1 MSICPNIN
9 NLLRSF
15 PPVPAKFLKSPKNQQ
30 KSKYQYFFLI
40 YQGPQDVRYH
50 FVCKKTHLGLLMI
63 KRVVIVVMRMVVMM
77 VAVAMLMLG
86 IMILGSVKVRGDGVT
101 FDESTAMLIIT
112 IINHAQLV
120 ITT

>member
-1 MSICPNIN
+1 
-9 NLLRSF
+9 
-15 PPVPAKFLKSPKNQQ
+15 
-30 KSKYQYFFLI
+30 
-40 YQGPQDVRYH
+40 
-50 FVCKKTHLGLLMI
+50 MI